1 MVDLLEVFLEKKLAV
16 IRKQDYFTSYIMLLY
31 ITLSYFIKCQ
41 DNIAGLG
48 TCYRL
53 DKSGVRTMVGQGSLK

>member
-16 IRKQDYFTSYIMLLY
+16 IRKQDYVTSYIMLLY
-31 ITLSYFIKCQ
+31 VTLSYFIKCQ
-41 DNIAGLG
+41 DNIAGVG

-53 DKSGVRTMVGQGSLK
+53 DSLGFESWWSKGL

>member
-16 IRKQDYFTSYIMLLY
+16 IRKQGYVTSYIMLLY
-31 ITLSYFIKCQ
+31 VTLTYFIKCQ
-41 DNIAGLG
+41 YAIAGVG

-53 DKSGVRTMVGQGSLK
+53 DSLGFEPWWGKCF